1 MNGIKYLIEE
11 IASIQTSRKY
21 ANPHLQISTGTID
34 ISTTKNAYR
43 ILYFG
48 VVTSTGTRY
57 RELGC
62 TPDLS
67 IHRIKMENSLK
78 SYYETGALFVTTK
91 CEYVKSL

>member
-21 ANPHLQISTGTID
+21 ANPHLRISTGTID
-34 ISTTKNAYR
+34 ISITKNAYH

-48 VVTSTGTRY
+48 VTTGSIAS

-62 TPDLS
+62 TPDSS
-67 IHRIKMENSLK
+67 IHGIKMENSLK